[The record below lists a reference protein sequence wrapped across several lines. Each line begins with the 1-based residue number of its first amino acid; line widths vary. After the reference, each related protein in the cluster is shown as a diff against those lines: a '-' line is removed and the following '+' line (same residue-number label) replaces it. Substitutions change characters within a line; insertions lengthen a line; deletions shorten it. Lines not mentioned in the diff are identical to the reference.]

1 MPGIAIAGTV
11 VVKLTA
17 IALDYD
23 GTIATHGVMDGD
35 ARAAIGAARDA
46 GIAVILATG
55 RRLADLKQVAGDLS
69 CFDAVV
75 AENGAVVDFPLRG
88 RHSVLGHT
96 PTAAFVS
103 ELRRRGLAFDLGES
117 LIEADAGTSATI
129 IEVIHALQQPLVLT
143 FNRGRVMVLPQAVGK
158 STGLREA
165 LKTLRLS
172 IHNTIAIGDAEN
184 DHDLLHACEVGVAV
198 EWGSPALLAVADD
211 VVPGRGPAAVAGYI
225 REMTRRGTLSAAQMG
240 RRRILL
246 GQQHHGAA
254 VSLAVRGRPVLIAGE
269 PGSGKSWL
277 AGLMCEQL
285 ILLGYSL
292 CIIDP
297 EGDYASLETLPNVT
311 ILGGDDPPPRA
322 RELTRALRHP
332 EDSVVIDLSKIR
344 HREKVQY
351 LDTVMDLLVR
361 LRRQTGLPH
370 RIVVD
375 EAHYLLSCQASCAL
389 AESDSSGL
397 TLITY
402 RVSTIA
408 NAISLPQDAVLLVTK
423 ETDPREIETLRGL
436 CSKPGPTVSSSVFRD
451 LQSNEAAI
459 LPGAEES
466 GAGVKRFQVGA
477 RLTTHVRH
485 RTKYLDMPV
494 PDTQAFVFS
503 VSGRPMSRARTLKE
517 FVGLI
522 AALPE
527 PVLQGHL
534 QRHDFSRWIADV
546 FRDAALAARIRGL
559 ESVDGEGAGDVA
571 GTIGQAIRAR
581 YERIPSSI
589 SDVT

>member
-1 MPGIAIAGTV
+1 
-11 VVKLTA
+11 VKLTA

-23 GTIATHGVMDGD
+23 GTIATHGVMDAE
-35 ARAAIGAARDA
+35 ARAAVGAARDA

-55 RRLADLKQVAGDLS
+55 RRLADLRQVAGDLS

-88 RHSVLGHT
+88 RHSVLGHA
-96 PTAAFVS
+96 PAAAFVG
-103 ELRRRGLAFDLGES
+103 ELRRRGIAFELGES
-117 LIEADAGTSATI
+117 LIEADAGASAAI
-129 IEVIHALQQPLVLT
+129 IDVIHALQQPLVLT
-143 FNRGRVMVLPQAVGK
+143 FNRGRVMALPQAVGK

-184 DHDLLHACEVGVAV
+184 DHDLLQACEVGVAV
-198 EWGSPALLAVADD
+198 EWGSNALLAVADD
-211 VVPGRGPAAVAGYI
+211 VIRGSGPQAVAGYI

-246 GQQHHGAA
+246 GQQHNGAA

-269 PGSGKSWL
+269 PGTGKSWL

-285 ILLGYSL
+285 ILHGYSL
-292 CIIDP
+292 CVVDP
-297 EGDYASLETLPNVT
+297 EGDYASLEALPNVT
-311 ILGGDDPPPRA
+311 VLGGDDPPPRA
-322 RELTRALRHP
+322 RELARALRHP
-332 EDSVVIDLSKIR
+332 EDSVVIDLSKVR

-375 EAHYLLSCQASCAL
+375 EAHYLISCKASGAL
-389 AESDSSGL
+389 AESDLSGL
-397 TLITY
+397 TLVTY

-408 NAISLPQDAVLLVTK
+408 HAISLPPDVVLLVTK
-423 ETDPREIETLRGL
+423 ETDPHEIDALRAL
-436 CSKPGPTVSSSVFRD
+436 SSKPGATISPSVIRD
-451 LQSNEAAI
+451 LQPNEAAI

-466 GAGVKRFQVGA
+466 GGGVKRFQVGA

-494 PDTQAFVFS
+494 PDGQAFVFS
-503 VSGRPMSRARTLKE
+503 ASGRPMSRARTLKE

-527 PVLQGHL
+527 AVLHGHL
-534 QRHDFSRWIADV
+534 QRRDFSRWIGDV
-546 FRDAALAARIRGL
+546 FRDAPLAARIRVL
-559 ESVDGEGAGDVA
+559 EGGVDGEGAGDIA
-571 GTIGQAIRAR
+571 GAIGQAIRAR

-589 SDVT
+589 AQVA

>member
-1 MPGIAIAGTV
+1 MIADTV

-23 GTIATHGVMDGD
+23 GTIAVRDAMDAD

-46 GIAVILATG
+46 GIAVVLATG
-55 RRLADLKQVAGDLS
+55 RRLTDLKRVAGDIS

-75 AENGAVVDFPLRG
+75 AENGAVVDFPSRG
-88 RHSVLGHT
+88 RHTVLGHV
-96 PTAAFVS
+96 PTAAFVD
-103 ELRRRGLAFDLGES
+103 ELRRRGIAFDLGES
-117 LIEADAGTSATI
+117 LIEADASTSATI
-129 IEVIHALQQPLVLT
+129 IDVIHALQQPLVLT
-143 FNRGRVMVLPQAVGK
+143 FNRGRVMVLPQAIGK

-172 IHNTIAIGDAEN
+172 IHNTIGIGDAEN

-198 EWGSPALLAVADD
+198 RWGSPALLAVADD
-211 VVPGRGPAAVAGYI
+211 VIPGPGPSAVAGYI

-246 GQQHHGAA
+246 GRQHNGAA
-254 VSLAVRGRPVLIAGE
+254 VTLAVRGRPVLIAGE

-297 EGDYASLETLPNVT
+297 EGDYASLEALPNVT
-311 ILGGDDPPPRA
+311 VLGGDDPPPRA

-332 EDSVVIDLSKIR
+332 ENSVVIDLSKVR
-344 HREKVQY
+344 HPEKVQY

-375 EAHYLLSCQASCAL
+375 EAHYLLSCKASCAL

-408 NAISLPQDAVLLVTK
+408 NAISLPQDAVRLVTQ
-423 ETDPREIETLRGL
+423 ETDPQEIDALRAM
-436 CSKPGPTVSSSVFRD
+436 CSTPATAISASVFRD

-459 LPGAEES
+459 LPGAEET
-466 GAGVKRFQVGA
+466 GGCVTRFQVGE

-494 PDTQAFVFS
+494 PDAQAFVFS

-527 PVLQGHL
+527 GVLQGHL
-534 QRHDFSRWIADV
+534 ERHDFSRWIADV
-546 FRDAALAARIRGL
+546 FRDAALAARIRGF
-559 ESVDGEGAGDVA
+559 ESRVDGEGAGDVA

-589 SDVT
+589 SEVA